1 MQTAQMITFW
11 DNVIEEATDFP
22 FSLVKDKFGLL
33 TAKKISDL
41 LGDQACIWD
50 Y

>member
-1 MQTAQMITFW
+1 MITFW
-11 DNVIEEATDFP
+11 GNVVEEATDFP
-22 FSLVKDKFGLL
+22 FGLVKDKFGPLRV
-33 TAKKISDL
+33 KISDL